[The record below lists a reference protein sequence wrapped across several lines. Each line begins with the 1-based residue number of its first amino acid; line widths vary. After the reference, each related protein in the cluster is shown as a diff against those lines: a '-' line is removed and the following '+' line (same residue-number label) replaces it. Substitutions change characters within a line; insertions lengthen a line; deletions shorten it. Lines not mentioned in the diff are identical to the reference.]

1 MVETAIQSAP
11 VFDQTSGNWLCLDFT
26 HTLEDRPSGHPRELL
41 NSYSDF
47 VSWGL
52 YMHLLTGDEA
62 QHLLE
67 EAARHPAQASQALQ
81 KAIVSREVIY
91 RIFYQIAEDSSPT
104 GTDLTTLNTILSET
118 MSHAHIVQGAD
129 GFIWDWDSN
138 QDILERLL
146 WPVVRS
152 AADLLT
158 SDELH
163 VVRVCAAEDCGWLFL
178 DTSKNHSRRWCDM
191 KSCGNRAKARRH
203 YGRKKG
209 SSSDI
214 ERVTLPHP

>member
-1 MVETAIQSAP
+1 MVETVIQSAP
-11 VFDQTSGNWLCLDFT
+11 VFDQTPGNWLCLDFT
-26 HTLEDRPSGHPRELL
+26 HTLEDRPSGHSRELL

-52 YMHLLTGDEA
+52 YMHLLTDDEA

-67 EAARHPAQASQALQ
+67 QAARHPAQASQALQ
-81 KAIVSREVIY
+81 KAIISREAIY
-91 RIFYQIAEDSSPT
+91 RIFYQIAEDSSPA
-104 GTDLTTLNTILSET
+104 GADITTLNTILSET
-118 MSHAHIVQGAD
+118 MSHARIVKGAD
-129 GFIWDWDSN
+129 GFAWDWDSN

-158 SDELH
+158 SDELYA
-163 VVRVCAAEDCGWLFL
+163 VRACAAEDCKWLFL
-178 DTSKNHSRRWCDM
+178 DTSKNRSRRWCDM

-203 YGRKKG
+203 YGRKKV
-209 SSSDI
+209 SSSD
-214 ERVTLPHP
+214 T

>member
-1 MVETAIQSAP
+1 MVETVIQSAP
-11 VFDQTSGNWLCLDFT
+11 VFDQIPGNWLCLDFT
-26 HTLEDRPSGHPRELL
+26 HTLEDRPSGHSRELL
-41 NSYSDF
+41 TSYSDF

-52 YMHLLTGDEA
+52 YMHLLTDDEA

-81 KAIVSREVIY
+81 KAIVSREAIY
-91 RIFYQIAEDSSPT
+91 RIFYQISEDSSPA
-104 GTDLTTLNTILSET
+104 GADITTLNTVLSET
-118 MSHAHIVQGAD
+118 MSHARIVKGAD
-129 GFIWDWDSN
+129 GFAWDWDSN

-158 SDELH
+158 SDELYA
-163 VVRVCAAEDCGWLFL
+163 VRACAAEDCKWLFL
-178 DTSKNHSRRWCDM
+178 DTSKNRSRRWCDM

-209 SSSDI
+209 SSSD
-214 ERVTLPHP
+214 T